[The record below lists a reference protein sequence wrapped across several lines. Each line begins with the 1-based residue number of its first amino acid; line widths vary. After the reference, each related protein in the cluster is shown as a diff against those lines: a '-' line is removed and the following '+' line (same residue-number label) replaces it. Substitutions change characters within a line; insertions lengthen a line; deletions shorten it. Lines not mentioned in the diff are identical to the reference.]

1 MSTPEQALPESAAP
15 DSEAEVIRS
24 FLRVSGAYLFSCA
37 YRDSLRA
44 AYARHAAEDPITE
57 HVQRFH
63 ELLVREA
70 VCLVRTQ
77 WEEDAALIAARIA
90 DREIAA
96 RAGA

>member
-1 MSTPEQALPESAAP
+1 MP
-15 DSEAEVIRS
+15 DETEIISN

-44 AYARHAAEDPITE
+44 AYARRAAEDAIAE
-57 HVQRFH
+57 HERRFR

-90 DREIAA
+90 DREIPA
-96 RAGA
+96 RAGT